1 MTKYII
7 RGSIAAVLI
16 AGDCLFLYYN
26 SATEGFLSLLA
37 CFAIGI
43 FSFEFMICLICY
55 HHALWT
61 NQDHSEQK
69 SQDGTK

>member
-37 CFAIGI
+37 C
-43 FSFEFMICLICY
+43 CLICY